1 MTSFIK
7 TLFVATIFTILCVAN
22 TPVSFAQDETAEQA
36 TAGFMEGLED
46 FPLMEGLIQLKDE
59 TLAFDSEKGRIVELY
74 ADSQS
79 SNKTQIIKFYKE
91 TLPQLGWKQ
100 KDKDGLSFEREGESL
115 NIEFSSPKP
124 PLVVKF
130 SVQD

>member
-100 KDKDGLSFEREGESL
+100 KDRNNF
-115 NIEFSSPKP
+115 
-124 PLVVKF
+124 V
-130 SVQD
+130 